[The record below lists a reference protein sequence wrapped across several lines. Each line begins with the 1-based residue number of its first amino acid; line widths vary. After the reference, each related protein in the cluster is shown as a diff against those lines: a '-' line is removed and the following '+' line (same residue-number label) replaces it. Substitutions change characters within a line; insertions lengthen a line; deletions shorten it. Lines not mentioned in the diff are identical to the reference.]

1 MKELSIEEKAKRY
14 DEAIIR
20 AKSLIGDTIIEETGQ
35 HIVEVL
41 FPELKESEDE
51 RIRKALIDYFRWNP
65 NSQLLNEFTNREV
78 FAWLEKQESVEEIV
92 ERCKNSWYNE
102 GKIAGMAEG
111 LTDDE
116 KYQQGWHDAL
126 EKQGDK
132 PAIIDINS
140 MVSKYANT
148 KEACTNGLPVNCQ
161 IRAYRQGINDALRL
175 SLNLE
180 KQGEKRH
187 KIQPKFK
194 IGDIIRFKGNETLN
208 GEAETH
214 KIVSYDNELY
224 VFADGT
230 TDLFCEQDLY
240 ELVEQKTTDRL
251 GVLNFIRKE
260 TCCGLA
266 EANNALL
273 ELIKVLKEHPS
284 PIMDKPSKLKIE
296 WEEQQ

>member
-1 MKELSIEEKAKRY
+1 MDYEKKYKEANDKVAVRFGTNVAKEIFTDLY
-14 DEAIIR
+14 
-20 AKSLIGDTIIEETGQ
+20 
-35 HIVEVL
+35 
-41 FPELKESEDE
+41 ESEDE
-51 RIRKALIDYFRWNP
+51 RIRKELIEIIKSRSDFKQEYI
-65 NSQLLNEFTNREV
+65 
-78 FAWLEKQESVEEIV
+78 AWLEKQ
-92 ERCKNSWYNE
+92 
-102 GKIAGMAEG
+102 G
-111 LTDDE
+111 E
-116 KYQQGWHDAL
+116 K
-126 EKQGDK
+126 
-132 PAIIDINS
+132 PTIIDIDS

-180 KQGEKRH
+180 KQGEKEY

-240 ELVEQKTTDRL
+240 ELVEQKPISFDTSTPVSYDDIPFGEKDYEL
-251 GVLNFIRKE
+251 HEATYFIPE
-260 TCCGLA
+260 GFHA
-266 EANNALL
+266 EI
-273 ELIKVLKEHPS
+273 EGDKVIIKRGEQNPAWSEEDEEFLSEIISDIKFAQDKHPDSQMNQIIFEEEVTWLKS
-284 PIMDKPSKLKIE
+284 LKQRIGG
-296 WEEQQ
+296 

>member
-1 MKELSIEEKAKRY
+1 MTQKEKAELCDKAY
-14 DEAIIR
+14 DKVAAR
-20 AKSLIGDTIIEETGQ
+20 FGLNVAKEIFTDLY
-35 HIVEVL
+35 
-41 FPELKESEDE
+41 ESEDE
-51 RIRKALIDYFRWNP
+51 KIKKDVYNYLYNERHNIRQLTPYTDELDRW
-65 NSQLLNEFTNREV
+65 L
-78 FAWLEKQESVEEIV
+78 AWLEKQESVGEIV